1 MDTYDIVIIG
11 GGPAGLTA
19 GIYAARA
26 ALKTVLLEQA
36 MPGGL
41 AATTDIIENYP
52 GFPEGL
58 SGPDLANHMLAQA
71 ERFGLEIQYTA
82 AQFLTKTDNVF
93 RITTDNGMIQSKTVI
108 IASGAKPK
116 MPGFQGE
123 QEFHGKGVSY
133 CATCDGAF
141 FRDKTVVVVGGG
153 DSAVE
158 EALFLTKFA
167 TKVYI
172 VHRRNELRAT
182 KYVQE
187 KAKNNDKIEFILN
200 SVIEAIKGENIVSAV
215 DVKNVETGDILTL
228 EANGVFIYIGH
239 APSTELV
246 QDMVELDE
254 GGYIITDDTMN
265 TTVPGLFAA
274 GDIRSKTLRQVV
286 TAVSDGAI
294 AAMAAEKYIEQ

>member
-1 MDTYDIVIIG
+1 
-11 GGPAGLTA
+11 
-19 GIYAARA
+19 
-26 ALKTVLLEQA
+26 
-36 MPGGL
+36 
-41 AATTDIIENYP
+41 
-52 GFPEGL
+52 
-58 SGPDLANHMLAQA
+58 MLAQA

-93 RITTDNGMIQSKTVI
+93 RITTDSGMIQSKTVI

-215 DVKNVETGDILTL
+215 DVKNVETGDIQTL